1 MSLLGL
7 RFRTVANRLQLL
19 EYHHPD
25 LAFER
30 VSNLVATHLTN
41 RWERAI
47 AHRKDPE
54 DPYTVWE
61 LLLSR
66 FRD

>member
-7 RFRTVANRLQLL
+7 RFRTVASRLNLL
-19 EYHHPD
+19 NYHHPD

-41 RWERAI
+41 RWDNPIAI
-47 AHRKDPE
+47 GINQ
-54 DPYTVWE
+54 
-61 LLLSR
+61 LMR
-66 FRD
+66 FVPIALIVVP